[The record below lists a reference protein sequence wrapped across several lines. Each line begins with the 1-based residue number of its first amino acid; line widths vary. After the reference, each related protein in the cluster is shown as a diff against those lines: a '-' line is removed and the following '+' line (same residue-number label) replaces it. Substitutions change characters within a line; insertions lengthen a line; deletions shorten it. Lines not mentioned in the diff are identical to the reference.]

1 MVNVRGQVQ
10 FVARAENWRLLSACQ
25 VRDTDQFFEAEG
37 EGTVATRYREECARN
52 LCRRCPVRAE
62 CAAHALSR
70 PERHGVWGGFTS
82 RERMRLLDLGW
93 EDLAD
98 ERRTRVKVA
107 GLESRLG
114 VASAP

>member
-1 MVNVRGQVQ
+1 MVNVDGLVQ
-10 FVARAENWRLLSACQ
+10 SVAAAMDWRLLGACRI
-25 VRDTDQFFEAEG
+25 RDTARFFESEG
-37 EGTVATRYREECARN
+37 EGAVATRYREQHAKS
-52 LCRRCPVRAE
+52 LCRQCPVRAE

-82 RERMRLLDLGW
+82 RERMRLLELGW

-98 ERRTRVKVA
+98 ERRTRVKVS

-114 VASAP
+114 VASTR